1 MVSENDLKEFAHHI
15 GHLSNLN
22 ISHLENQSYPLKH
35 WHSQGKSKILRN
47 LSNGLLKQTQT
58 DSNQKYFQD
67 AHDHNKSI
75 SMKTDVNSGEGWVG
89 SNCEVD
95 VTPQLDRLL
104 YNLLPQPPL
113 QPPLPRPPP
122 QHAPNPSIPRCPPS
136 TPTIPNL
143 TTISIPRSQ
152 TMSRL
157 CIIWLLRLW
166 KAIKSLDK

>member
-1 MVSENDLKEFAHHI
+1 MIWKSLLTTLAICQISTFPIWKINHIPSNTDIRRGKAKSSETLKVTF
-15 GHLSNLN
+15 
-22 ISHLENQSYPLKH
+22 
-35 WHSQGKSKILRN
+35 

-58 DSNQKYFQD
+58 DSNQKYFQG

-104 YNLLPQPPL
+104 YNLLPNPPSSA
-113 QPPLPRPPP
+113 P
-122 QHAPNPSIPRCPPS
+122 QHPPNPSIPRCPPS
-136 TPTIPNL
+136 TPTIPPNL

-157 CIIWLLRLW
+157 CIIWLLRLR